1 MDNISNYTNNYLLN
15 NNFDSNSKI
24 KNLNLLEAGL
34 IRYTRISLEK
44 EVTLLPNAI
53 FFKLDYL
60 LEEMNKYVPE
70 EDKENYFNSYNEYI
84 LEALSKINNQ
94 DKLKI
99 MKIELDSDILI
110 IEKNEKIKAIMIN
123 ELLAPYEIPSTI
135 INEYRKILEKNP
147 TK

>member
-53 FFKLDYL
+53 FFKLGYL

-110 IEKNEKIKAIMIN
+110 IEKNEKIKAILVN
-123 ELLAPYEIPSTI
+123 ELLEPYKVPSAI